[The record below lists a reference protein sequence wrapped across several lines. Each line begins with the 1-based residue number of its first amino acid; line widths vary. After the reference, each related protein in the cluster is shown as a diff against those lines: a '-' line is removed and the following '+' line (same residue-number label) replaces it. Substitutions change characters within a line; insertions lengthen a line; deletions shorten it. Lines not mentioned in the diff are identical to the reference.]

1 MAAVPQAS
9 PMTISV
15 LSPEREMYKGA
26 ITSVTVPGVDG
37 EFQVLRNHAPIV
49 SALMPGAVVIRRA
62 DNQIITMKIQRGF
75 VEVLNN
81 EVALLIQGVT
91 QVSGL

>member
-1 MAAVPQAS
+1 
-9 PMTISV
+9 MTISV
-15 LSPEREMYKGA
+15 LSPERELYKGA

-49 SALMPGAVVIRRA
+49 SALMEGSVVIRRA
-62 DNQIITMKIQRGF
+62 DNSIITMKIQRGF

-81 EVALLIQGVT
+81 EVALLIQGAS
-91 QVSGL
+91 QVSGIDGVKP